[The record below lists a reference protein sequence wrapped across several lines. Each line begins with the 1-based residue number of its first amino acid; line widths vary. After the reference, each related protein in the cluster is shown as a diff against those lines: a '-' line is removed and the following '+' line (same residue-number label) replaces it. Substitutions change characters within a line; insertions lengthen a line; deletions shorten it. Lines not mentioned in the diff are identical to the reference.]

1 MMAKYQKPCCL
12 LTYTDK
18 DGIEAFEGSMRGYT
32 KTGVE
37 DFKAVLEQ
45 CPGVDYVEGHA
56 NAAGLRLRAN
66 SIDIF
71 LSTIDNLLKD
81 IPIDP
86 IYRVDYDFKE
96 TDDNNQIILDIA
108 NMNDFWGQDIDRAFV
123 NINFKITDSNFQ
135 IMKSNTL
142 KFILPHGLT
151 IIKFNGTE
159 DEIEQF
165 ITDGYLEVNA
175 ICKCI
180 VNNWGGYVYPQLIME
195 DYEIVDSAKYFF

>member
-12 LTYTDK
+12 LTYTDR
-18 DGIEAFEGSMRGYT
+18 DGTDAFEGSMRGYT
-32 KTGVE
+32 KTGIE

-56 NAAGLRLRAN
+56 NAAGLRLRAD
-66 SIDIF
+66 SIDTF

-81 IPIDP
+81 IPTDP

-96 TDDNNQIILDIA
+96 IDNNNQIILDIA
-108 NMNDFWGQDIDRAFV
+108 SMNDFWGQDIDRAYI
-123 NINFKITDSNFQ
+123 NMNFKITNSNFQ

-142 KFILPHGLT
+142 KFSLPNGLS

-159 DEIEQF
+159 EEIEKF
-165 ITDGYLEVNA
+165 TTKGYIEINA
-175 ICKCI
+175 ICKC
-180 VNNWGGYVYPQLIME
+180 NKNEWNGRVYPQLIIE
-195 DYEIVDSAKYFF
+195 DYEIIDSSKYFF